1 MFAGSDGANDQ
12 PADNGSEQQNTKA
25 EENKTEESANQNQT
39 QNQNQQKNEDS
50 SSRKVTDEEA
60 KLLKEVMKKK
70 DQIESLKKEIDQ
82 FKAVNESVSALG
94 GLEAV
99 KKLVAEKKAAEEKA
113 KEEEQKKLEERGE
126 WEKLK
131 ASMAEEHH
139 KALDALQKQID
150 ELKSGL
156 NTRDHEINELTIGT
170 AFNNSRFIADST
182 VLTPSKMR
190 TLYGSFFE
198 YENGEVVGYNK
209 PRGAQGRTAFVDQ
222 FGNHVSFEESIK
234 KIVDADPDKDTII
247 RARGKQGSNSN
258 NQYSGTEEKKTMPN
272 GGVNRILAGLKA
284 GQLKF

>member
-12 PADNGSEQQNTKA
+12 PADTDAEKTSETPKPDNSA
-25 EENKTEESANQNQT
+25 DANNKQEGESNN
-39 QNQNQQKNEDS
+39 
-50 SSRKVTDEEA
+50 SRKVTDEEA

-82 FKAVNESVSALG
+82 FKAVNDSVSALG

-113 KEEEQKKLEERGE
+113 KEEEKKKLEERGE

-131 ASMAEEHH
+131 SSMAEEHH
-139 KALDALQKQID
+139 KALDELQKQIND
-150 ELKSGL
+150 LKNGL
-156 NTRDHEINELTIGT
+156 NTRDHEINELTIGS

-190 TLYGSFFE
+190 ALYGSFFE

-222 FGNHVSFEESIK
+222 FGNHVGFEESIK

-258 NQYSGTEEKKTMPN
+258 NQYSGTDEKKTIPN

>member
-12 PADNGSEQQNTKA
+12 PADNGSEDQSPQNNEKKAAEPASQPQTKS
-25 EENKTEESANQNQT
+25 ENDTSVT
-39 QNQNQQKNEDS
+39 
-50 SSRKVTDEEA
+50 RKVTDEEA

-82 FKAVNESVSALG
+82 FKAVSDSVSALG
-94 GLEAV
+94 GLDAV
-99 KKLVAEKKAAEEKA
+99 KKLVAEKQAAEEKA
-113 KEEEQKKLEERGE
+113 KEEEKKKLEERGE

-139 KALDALQKQID
+139 KALDVLQKQID
-150 ELKSGL
+150 ELKNGL
-156 NTRDHEINELTIGT
+156 NTRDHEINELTIGS
-170 AFNNSRFIADST
+170 AFNNSRFIADAT

-190 TLYGSFFE
+190 ALYGSFFE

-222 FGNHVSFEESIK
+222 FGNHVGFEESIK

-258 NQYSGTEEKKTMPN
+258 NQYSGTDEKKTIPN

>member
-1 MFAGSDGANDQ
+1 MFAGSDGADDQ
-12 PADNGSEQQNTKA
+12 PADKGSEEQNARSDVTKTP
-25 EENKTEESANQNQT
+25 EPVPQNETQSQSENDASVT
-39 QNQNQQKNEDS
+39 
-50 SSRKVTDEEA
+50 RRVTDEEA

-70 DQIESLKKEIDQ
+70 DQIEALKKEIDQ
-82 FKAVNESVSALG
+82 FKVVNESVSALG
-94 GLEAV
+94 GLDAV
-99 KKLVAEKKAAEEKA
+99 RKLVADKKAAEEKA
-113 KEEEQKKLEERGE
+113 KAEEKKKLEERGE

-139 KALDALQKQID
+139 KALDVLQKQID
-150 ELKSGL
+150 ELKNGL
-156 NTRDHEINELTIGT
+156 SAREHEINELTIGT

-190 TLYGSFFE
+190 ALYGSFFE

-209 PRGAQGRTAFVDQ
+209 PRGAQGRSAFVDQ
-222 FGNHVSFEESIK
+222 FGNHIGFEESIR